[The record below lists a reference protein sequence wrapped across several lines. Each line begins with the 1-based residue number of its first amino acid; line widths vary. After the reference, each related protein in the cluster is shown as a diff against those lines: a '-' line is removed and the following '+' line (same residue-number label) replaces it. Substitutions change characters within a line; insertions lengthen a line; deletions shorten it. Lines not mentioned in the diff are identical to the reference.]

1 MNIDASKIDY
11 DGLNNYL
18 KSVDS
23 KELVVENVIGQ
34 RYIGSGIINRKIIVK
49 GTPGNALGA
58 YLDNSEIVVYGN
70 GQDATGDT
78 MNSGEIIIHGSVG
91 DATGYAMRGGAI
103 YVEKNAGYRVGIHM
117 KEYKEQ
123 KPVIVVGEYVGQFL
137 GEYQAG
143 GTIVVLG
150 IGCNG
155 QWPVGEFCA
164 TGIHGGSI
172 YVRADEASTNLPKNI
187 LCEEVE
193 NLDEIKEYI
202 KKYDEYFNKEVYNI
216 LINSKF
222 FKLSPNRENP
232 YKQLYVG
239 N

>member
-103 YVEKNAGYRVGIHM
+103 YVEKMLVT
-117 KEYKEQ
+117 ELE
-123 KPVIVVGEYVGQFL
+123 
-137 GEYQAG
+137 
-143 GTIVVLG
+143 
-150 IGCNG
+150 
-155 QWPVGEFCA
+155 
-164 TGIHGGSI
+164 
-172 YVRADEASTNLPKNI
+172 ST
-187 LCEEVE
+187 
-193 NLDEIKEYI
+193 
-202 KKYDEYFNKEVYNI
+202 
-216 LINSKF
+216 
-222 FKLSPNRENP
+222 
-232 YKQLYVG
+232 
-239 N
+239 